1 MHTHL
6 ISFTFLY
13 MEMASISAWYG
24 PVLGI
29 NEDSGHHELVVFKT
43 QIMFVAEA
51 RTCLENKGGIVE
63 REKG

>member
-1 MHTHL
+1 
-6 ISFTFLY
+6 
-13 MEMASISAWYG
+13 MEIASISAWYG

-29 NEDSGHHELVVFKT
+29 NEDSEHHELIIFQT
-43 QIMFVAEA
+43 QIVFVAEA

>member
-1 MHTHL
+1 
-6 ISFTFLY
+6 
-13 MEMASISAWYG
+13 MEIALISAWYG

-29 NEDSGHHELVVFKT
+29 NEDSEHHELIIFQT
-43 QIMFVAEA
+43 QIVFVAEA